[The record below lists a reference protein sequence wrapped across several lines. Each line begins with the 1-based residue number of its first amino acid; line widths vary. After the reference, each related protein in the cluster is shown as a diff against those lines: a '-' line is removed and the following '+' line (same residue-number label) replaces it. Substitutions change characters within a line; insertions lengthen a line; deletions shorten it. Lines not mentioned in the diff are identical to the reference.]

1 MAIVARAR
9 GAVVA
14 HGGDLFVGVLI
25 LTAVAERVVLGRR
38 LGVIAVAATWGLPL
52 LARRRFPL
60 LAPVAVLVLI
70 GATAFAIPATYHD
83 TGGELL
89 LAVTAVW
96 MLAAGNPPARA
107 LVGLTAAGPGVAVA
121 GSAAEAATVTFLL
134 LGSFAAGVVYHR
146 DQGETALLQGHL
158 DELERTRQ
166 SSLEAAAAA
175 ERARIAREL
184 HDIVAHSVSVMTVQ
198 AGAARLQLAHGRE
211 QALASVTAVE
221 EATTTALDEL
231 DRLVGLLGP
240 EEQPLR
246 GLDDVEELVARMR
259 ETGLDAHLSV
269 EGEPRP
275 LPAGLDLAL
284 YRLLQEALTNARKHA
299 GTVRTDVGVHH
310 GIDEIQLRVVNDLPA
325 GAGRP
330 GSAQRGN
337 GLVGMR
343 ERVAMYEGHLAAE
356 PRAGRFHVE
365 VRLPAP

>member
-1 MAIVARAR
+1 MAIVERVR
-9 GAVVA
+9 GAVVVL
-14 HGGDLFVGVLI
+14 GGDLFVGVLI
-25 LTAVAERVVLGRR
+25 LTAVAERAVLGREP
-38 LGVIAVAATWGLPL
+38 GVIAVAATWGLPL
-52 LARRRFPL
+52 LARRRLPL
-60 LAPVAVLVLI
+60 LAPLAALVLV
-70 GATAFAIPATYHD
+70 GATTLAVPAMSHD

-107 LVGLTAAGPGVAVA
+107 LVGLPAAGPVVAAVGPA
-121 GSAAEAATVTFLL
+121 GDAATVTLLL
-134 LGSFAAGVVYHR
+134 LGSFAAGVVHHR
-146 DQGETALLQGHL
+146 NQGETALVRGHL
-158 DELERTRQ
+158 KELERTRE
-166 SSLEAAAAA
+166 SSLEAAAAD

-198 AGAARLQLAHGRE
+198 AGAARLQLAHDPE

-240 EEQPLR
+240 EEQPIR
-246 GLDDVEELVARMR
+246 GLTDVEGLVTQMR
-259 ETGLDAHLSV
+259 DAGLDAHLSV

-299 GTVRTDVGVHH
+299 GLVRTDVGVHY
-310 GIDEIQLRVVNDLPA
+310 GVDEIQLRVVNDLPA
-325 GAGRP
+325 GAGR
-330 GSAQRGN
+330 SRGAHGGH

-343 ERVAMYEGHLAAE
+343 ERVAMYGGHLAVE